1 MPECRIV
8 TYYSQKLPNEWQNTI
23 KQNWSKYGKCPQLC
37 VQNLHKVHSYASCH
51 VLSCHVLSCL
61 VLSCNISEFICIE
74 NLVKDAVIKST
85 HRYWFPDWWIY
96 FFAQF
101 GLQNGRSSKQMINLH
116 KSWSWTAKIIFT
128 QRCIRIQGD
137 CAKSECPFCNG
148 LLYT

>member
-1 MPECRIV
+1 MPNCHILFAEIAKWMTKYDKTKLKQIWKMPTIMC
-8 TYYSQKLPNEWQNTI
+8 TKPSQSAFICL
-23 KQNWSKYGKCPQLC
+23 
-37 VQNLHKVHSYASCH
+37 
-51 VLSCHVLSCL
+51 LSCHVLSCL